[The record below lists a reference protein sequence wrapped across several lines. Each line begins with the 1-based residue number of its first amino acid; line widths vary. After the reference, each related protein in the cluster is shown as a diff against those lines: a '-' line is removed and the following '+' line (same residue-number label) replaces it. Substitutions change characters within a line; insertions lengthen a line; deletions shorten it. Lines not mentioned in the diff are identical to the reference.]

1 MKPELQDFSI
11 KKLIE
16 NCKLKIDP
24 SSKGFTLL
32 FAVLVGSLLFAM
44 GIAIANLA
52 IKEIILS
59 AAGKESET
67 AFFAADTGTEC
78 ALYWDLRVSG
88 TFPNSQ
94 TSPKDPDNTI
104 QCNGA
109 NVALSYAWTAT
120 AATTTFRLGLG
131 SESCAE
137 VRVGKTANPARTIIE
152 SRGRNDA
159 DCANTDSNPA
169 RGERAPRGRY

>member
-1 MKPELQDFSI
+1 MTTYSCFALSQWKHKAAS
-11 KKLIE
+11 
-16 NCKLKIDP
+16 
-24 SSKGFTLL
+24 GFTLL
-32 FAVLVGSLLFAM
+32 FAVLIGSLLFAI
-44 GIAIANLA
+44 GIAIANLT

-88 TFPNSQ
+88 TFPSSQ
-94 TSPKDPDNTI
+94 SSPRDPDNTI

-109 NVALSYAWTAT
+109 NVGLSYAWTAT
-120 AATTTFRLGLG
+120 EATTTFRLGLG

-137 VRVGKTANPARTIIE
+137 VRVGKTVNPARTIIE
-152 SRGRNDA
+152 SHGRNDS
-159 DCANTDSNPA
+159 DCASTDSNPA
-169 RGERAPRGRY
+169 RVERALRVRY